1 MKKIK
6 ERIQAG
12 EVVHGCWVNLG
23 SPVSAEIVGQAGF
36 DWGLID
42 LEHGVGDEQTMYSQL
57 QALDATPCASFV
69 RTDDASRAKVQHILD
84 SGSAGIMF
92 PQIQTAQ
99 EAERAIS
106 LMYYPPRGVR
116 GMAKMVRATNFG
128 STFHDYVDNLDK
140 IIVGIIQ
147 IETLGALQDADAI
160 AALPG
165 VDVLFVGPTDL
176 SIALGVDNINDPK
189 FQAAIKK
196 VGEVAKKYNK
206 AAGILLQDIS
216 EYSLY
221 YGLGYRFIACGGD
234 SQFVL
239 KGAME
244 MASKMRDIKR

>member
-1 MKKIK
+1 MKAIK

-12 EVVHGCWVNLG
+12 EVVHGCWINLG
-23 SPVSAEIVGQAGF
+23 SPVSAEIVGHVGF

-57 QALDATPCASFV
+57 QAVAATPCASFV

-84 SGSAGIMF
+84 SGAAGIMF
-92 PQIQTAQ
+92 PQIQSAA
-99 EAERAIS
+99 EAARAIS

-128 STFHDYVDNLDK
+128 STFQNYVDKLDK

-147 IETLGALQDADAI
+147 IETRGALQDVEAI
-160 AALPG
+160 AALEG

-176 SIALGVDNINDPK
+176 SIALGVDNIHDPI
-189 FQAAIKK
+189 FQQAIKN
-196 VGEVAKKYNK
+196 VGEACKKYNK
-206 AAGILLQDIS
+206 AAGILLQDIN
-216 EYSLY
+216 EYSMY
-221 YGLGYRFIACGGD
+221 YDLGYRFIACGGD

-239 KGAME
+239 KGA
-244 MASKMRDIKR
+244 ADIANRMKGFKK